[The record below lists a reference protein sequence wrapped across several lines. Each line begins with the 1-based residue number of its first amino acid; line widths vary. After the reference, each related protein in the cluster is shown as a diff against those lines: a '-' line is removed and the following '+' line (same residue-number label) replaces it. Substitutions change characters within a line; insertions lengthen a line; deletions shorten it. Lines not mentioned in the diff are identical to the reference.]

1 MGDNRRGARAARLQ
15 PGRRETPRR
24 GLGCGRH
31 PRVRAG
37 SRLVAPDP
45 QDRAVTIIAFAGPS
59 LSAEDRPSFGSV
71 VWQPPAEAGA
81 LTRPDIDAPPRFCLT
96 HGYFAHRPALR
107 HKQILPPK

>member
-45 QDRAVTIIAFAGPS
+45 QDRAVTIIAFAGPF
-59 LSAEDRPSFGSV
+59 LSAEDRPAFGSF
-71 VWQPPAEAGA
+71 VWTPPAEAGDLLRLA
-81 LTRPDIDAPPRFCLT
+81 IDPATPSCLLD
-96 HGYFAHRPALR
+96 GYFAHPPAPR
-107 HKQILPPK
+107 Q